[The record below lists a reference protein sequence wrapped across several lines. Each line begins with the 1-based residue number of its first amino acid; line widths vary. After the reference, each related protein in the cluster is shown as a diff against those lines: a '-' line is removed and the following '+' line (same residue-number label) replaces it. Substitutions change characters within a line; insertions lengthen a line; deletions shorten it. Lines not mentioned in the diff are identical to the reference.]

1 MGYVCSFAV
10 LNGNTFYTTYKKSDM
25 TKKKVIFTLP
35 PESVANAAEGILLG
49 EFNNWN
55 PEEGIHLQKKEDGSM
70 IAELSLTAGKTYEY
84 RYLLSDGR
92 WVNDNNGK
100 AFSQVYGHAVENC
113 VLTVP
118 APVKKT
124 ASVKPV
130 VKKEKTVVQADDLTK
145 IEGIGKKIASLLA
158 KENIKTYKD
167 LAKCSIKKLQLI
179 LDTAGSKFNVHDP
192 ATWPKQAKLAA
203 AGDWETLTS
212 LQEELKG
219 GK

>member
-1 MGYVCSFAV
+1 
-10 LNGNTFYTTYKKSDM
+10 M
-25 TKKKVIFTLP
+25 TKKKVIFTLSSQ
-35 PESVANAAEGILLG
+35 SVANAADGILLG

-92 WVNDNNGK
+92 WVNDDNGK
-100 AFSQVYGHAVENC
+100 TFSQVYGHSVENC

-118 APVKKT
+118 EPVKKVATEKVKT
-124 ASVKPV
+124 A
-130 VKKEKTVVQADDLTK
+130 KKEKAVKQADDLTK
-145 IEGIGKKIASLLA
+145 IEGIGKKIAALLT
-158 KENIKTYKD
+158 KENITTYKD

-203 AGDWETLTS
+203 DGQWETLTN